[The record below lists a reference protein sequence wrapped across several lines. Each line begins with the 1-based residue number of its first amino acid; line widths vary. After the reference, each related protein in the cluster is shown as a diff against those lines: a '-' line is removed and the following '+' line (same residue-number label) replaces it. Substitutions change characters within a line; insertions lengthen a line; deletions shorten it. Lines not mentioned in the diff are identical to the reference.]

1 MDHDLSF
8 PIHPARKKR
17 SQGISLITAVKNRS
31 ETLSGV
37 IQTWVNKPEISEI
50 IIVDWSSD
58 HSLIPLIEKYQDD
71 RILLAIVPG
80 KPRWVLSE
88 AFNLAARLS
97 TKDKILKMDAD
108 VSINP
113 DFFSLHTLKPGI
125 FYSGNWTRGRDENER
140 HLNGIVFLYAKD
152 YFRVNGYN
160 EYIQSYGWEDT
171 DLYQRLEE
179 AGLNRLDLNLETLS
193 HRSHGHRTTFQ
204 DQTNFLENIS
214 DDERA
219 RINILINRYISSNFK
234 KWPSGSGMAGFQTE
248 VIGDHVIRCIPTGEM
263 SCMVPREILEKAEL
277 TAMQER
283 LGQLGFEINPDLLL
297 HFTAGEIKALLY
309 LFLSK
314 DTDTGKRLLFGLIEK
329 YNFHYSFS
337 IRHRD
342 EAFHQ
347 MNTELASK
355 DYRIREQEDELSD
368 LKQSRAKDETELWNQ
383 KALLK
388 EQEAFI
394 GAKDDL
400 IRQKDQVIS
409 AQVEALHGKDRLL
422 FEKEQTLVET
432 TRSLA
437 MGHQEL
443 FAKDEMIRSQRE
455 DLQVQHA
462 RVREMEQE
470 VEQKELAIE
479 MLNREIRSKE
489 EKLTSTNILIREHEE
504 QSVIQQHRIVELQDQ
519 LSRSRQELSNV
530 YQSMSWRF
538 GHFIF
543 SLIGKLTFRNKK

>member
-88 AFNLAARLS
+88 AFNLGARLT